1 LRVGQPVEITT
12 PALPGRTFTAPIT
25 FIDPNLNEMT
35 RSAKVR
41 VELTNA
47 VVEEDGRKRRLLF
60 HRMYAEGAV
69 KFETPAVTTVPRTA
83 VLQASEP
90 LVYVEAGPGAYEQ
103 RKVKLGRRGDD
114 YVEVLKGV
122 QSGERVVTTGN
133 LLIDAQAQLDVTTR
147 SMSGAADT
155 NMTSTRTET
164 MAGSASL
171 GALTSA
177 QQEAAREFLKLASD
191 LGAALA
197 ADDANKFNGIA
208 PRVHA
213 IIPKLIDSLGAVE
226 SLRPALQKL
235 EENGHLEKVKDLPAA
250 RKAFLPFS
258 MAAVELAKQLRTTE
272 AFKAL
277 KIFNCPMVDRAIP
290 GVAKS
295 GQWIQLEPPLR
306 NPYFGADMLECGN
319 EVKL

>member
-1 LRVGQPVEITT
+1 VELAT
-12 PALPGRTFTAPIT
+12 PALPGRTITAPIT

-60 HRMYAEGAV
+60 HKMYADGAV
-69 KFETPAVTTVPRTA
+69 NVEASADATVPRSA
-83 VLQASEP
+83 VLHATEP
-90 LVYVEAGPGAYEQ
+90 LVYVEAGAGAYEQ

-114 YVEVLKGV
+114 YIEVLEGV
-122 QSGERVVTTGN
+122 RPGERVVTTGN
-133 LLIDAQAQLDVTTR
+133 LLIDAQAQLDVTAR
-147 SMSGAADT
+147 SMSDPADT
-155 NMTSTRTET
+155 NMTSTKAET
-164 MAGSASL
+164 MADPASL
-171 GALTSA
+171 GALAPA
-177 QQEAAREFLKLASD
+177 QQETVREFLKLTSD

-197 ADDANKFNGIA
+197 SDDANKFNDIA

-213 IIPKLIDSLGAVE
+213 IIPKLIDSLGGAK

-235 EENGHLEKVKDLPAA
+235 EASGHLEKAKDLSEA

-258 MAAVELAKQLRTTE
+258 MAAVNLAKQLRTAE
-272 AFKAL
+272 PFKAT
-277 KIFNCPMVDRAIP
+277 KVFNCPMVDRA
-290 GVAKS
+290 VAGAAKN

-306 NPYFGADMLECGN
+306 NPFFGAEMLECGN